1 MRRPASGTRTNSELN
16 NPPGRRPP
24 TQRRGP
30 AAWWVSFP
38 DRLCTG
44 FLAVVVVLTIAL
56 IAQQFRW
63 WLVLPAIVL
72 AVVASRRLI
81 LPAPQVSRAQVLGV
95 TLAVLIAVAW
105 TAVNVPLAGQA
116 MGVVR
121 DPGQYTLAGLY
132 LIDHPSKNIAV
143 TPDALRTALEVPG
156 VVTDW
161 SGRPSAS
168 LVRVQGPGLVP
179 ALIGLLGWFFG
190 PAGALYALVAVAG
203 LALLGLYALA
213 RRVVGP
219 LWGLLPMVAAATAIP
234 LAAFGR
240 IPYTEPSC
248 LLLACSAMAALY
260 AAARRRDPRLALLAG
275 LFAGATVITR
285 IDGWLVV
292 AGGVVGIA
300 LIGIF
305 AAGDG
310 HCERRARV
318 RVMLLRFV
326 LGSLLTAL
334 LGVAETWIN
343 SPNYFGDVTKQTLP
357 LIGGTAVLV
366 AVALVLLRPG
376 ATGAFAGYVAGHR
389 VGFAAVIAGV
399 TAAVLVLLVSRPMWL
414 VIRLTDPKTLSAV
427 RNRQAYEGL
436 PIDPERSY
444 DELTVTWHAWYFGWA
459 LVALGG
465 VGIVAL
471 VYRCL
476 RRRDPAPLA
485 ALGPAVVS
493 ALLYLNWSSVTP
505 DQVWAFRRM
514 LPVIAP
520 GMLVA
525 AAFAARQLG
534 VALPAWLRAY
544 RARRGPVGRAGRGGR
559 ADRGGRAGRGDAVTV
574 RAAWSGLVAAA
585 ALLASLYPALTWGP
599 LFTAREGA
607 GQQPFVQRVCDVID
621 GRRTLVVGSNPS
633 FGFFLPTA
641 QEACGVSALG
651 VPRPSQA
658 TLAAVARSW
667 GDPGSIVVV
676 SFHAAEIPWAPGTMP
691 SQPNDTE
698 SHQIWAQWL
707 TKVPQSTIDQRTD
720 IWMGTLRPDGTVQPL
735 PGN

>member
-1 MRRPASGTRTNSELN
+1 M
-16 NPPGRRPP
+16 
-24 TQRRGP
+24 
-30 AAWWVSFP
+30 SFP

-44 FLAVVVVLTIAL
+44 FLAVVVVLTLAL
-56 IAQQFRW
+56 ITQQFRW
-63 WLVLPAIVL
+63 WLVLPGIVV

-81 LPAPQVSRAQVLGV
+81 LPVPLVSRGQLLGV

-105 TAVNVPLAGQA
+105 TAINMPLAGQA

-161 SGRPSAS
+161 SGRPSTS

-203 LALLGLYALA
+203 LALIGLYALA
-213 RRVVGP
+213 RRMVGP
-219 LWGLLPMVAAATAIP
+219 LWGLLPVVAVATAIP

-248 LLLACSAMAALY
+248 LLLASAAMAALY
-260 AAARRRDPRLALLAG
+260 CAARRRDARLALLAG

-292 AGGVVGIA
+292 AGGVVA
-300 LIGIF
+300 LALTGIF
-305 AAGDG
+305 ASGDG
-310 HCERRARV
+310 HRQRRAEV
-318 RVMLLRFV
+318 RRMLLMFV
-326 LGSLLTAL
+326 WGSLITAL

-366 AVALVLLRPG
+366 GLGLWLLRPG
-376 ATGAFAGYVAGHR
+376 VTGPFAGYAARHR
-389 VGFAAVIAGV
+389 TGFAATIAVLTGVI
-399 TAAVLVLLVSRPMWL
+399 LVLLASRPLWL
-414 VIRLTDPKTLSAV
+414 VSRLTDPKTLSAV

-436 PIDPERSY
+436 PVDPERSY
-444 DELTVTWHAWYFGWA
+444 DEYTVTSHAWYFGWA

-465 VGIVAL
+465 IGIVWL

-493 ALLYLNWSSVTP
+493 AAVYLNWAAVTP

-520 GMLVA
+520 GLLVA
-525 AAFAARQLG
+525 AAFAARQLA
-534 VALPAWLRAY
+534 VTVPAWLRAY
-544 RARRGPVGRAGRGGR
+544 RARRARPGRTVSTGGTT
-559 ADRGGRAGRGDAVTV
+559 A
-574 RAAWSGLVAAA
+574 RAAWAGLVAAA
-585 ALLASLYPALTWGP
+585 ALLVSLYPAFTWGP

-607 GQQPFVQRVCDVID
+607 GQQPFVERVCQVID

-651 VPRPSQA
+651 VPRPTRT
-658 TLAAVARSW
+658 TLAAVAESW

-676 SFHAAEIPWAPGTMP
+676 GFHAGEIPWAPGTMP
-691 SQPNDTE
+691 SEPDDSE
-698 SHQIWAQWL
+698 SHQMWAQWL

-720 IWMGTLRPDGTVQPL
+720 IWMGTLQPDGTVLPL
-735 PGN
+735 RS